1 MQVFVIIQ
9 NEDKCRC
16 EFEALIE
23 EGICDKVFISNPSNC
38 ECECN
43 KSCDVGEYL
52 DYENWKCRKRLI
64 DKSVEEYSENI
75 DEKKLH
81 LNKINDYEK
90 ICTSCSVHIV
100 LLVIFFLLRIRV
112 SSVFIYFHWYLKKSN
127 TGVTNI
133 NPSTETVIY

>member
-1 MQVFVIIQ
+1 M
-9 NEDKCRC
+9 
-16 EFEALIE
+16 IE

-133 NPSTETVIY
+133 ILALKQ